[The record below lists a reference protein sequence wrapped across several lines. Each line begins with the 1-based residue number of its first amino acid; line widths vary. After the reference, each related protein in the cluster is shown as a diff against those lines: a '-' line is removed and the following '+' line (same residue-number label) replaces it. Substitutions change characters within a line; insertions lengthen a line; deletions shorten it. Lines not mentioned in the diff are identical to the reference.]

1 MIAEF
6 LHQKKQ
12 GQAIMELVLVL
23 PLLLLL
29 VLGAMDFGRMFYT
42 KVVTTNAAREGVNYI
57 SRNPDDQTNCDLVDP
72 TLCYLATLE
81 IIANEA
87 NSSGVTVDPSEIE
100 ITDCCTLG
108 LPVQVRVTK
117 AVDLIFG
124 GILAQFGLMDDPVVL
139 VSTARMV
146 AQ

>member
-1 MIAEF
+1 MIADYF
-6 LHQKKQ
+6 MHKKH

-29 VLGAMDFGRMFYT
+29 ILGAMDFGRMFFT
-42 KVVTTNAAREGVNYI
+42 KIVTANAAREGVNYI
-57 SRNPDDQTNCDLVDP
+57 SRNPDDQTNCDISDP
-72 TLCYLATLE
+72 TLCYLGTLE

-87 NSSGVTVDPSEIE
+87 NSSGVTVDPSEVV
-100 ITDCCTLG
+100 ITGCCTLG
-108 LPVQVRVTK
+108 SPVQVQVTK
-117 AVDLIFG
+117 EVDLIFG
-124 GILAQFGLMDDPVVL
+124 GILAQFGLLNDPMPL

>member
-1 MIAEF
+1 MF
-6 LHQKKQ
+6 FGKWNQKRR

-29 VLGAMDFGRMFYT
+29 ILGAMDFGRMFFT
-42 KVVTTNAAREGVNYI
+42 KIVTTNAAREGVNYL
-57 SRNPDDQTNCDLVDP
+57 SRNPSDKTKCDLVDP
-72 TLCYLATLE
+72 TLCYLVTLE

-87 NSSGVTVDPSEIE
+87 NSSGVTVSPSEVG
-100 ITDCCTLG
+100 ITGCCTMG
-108 LPVQVRVTK
+108 SPVQVQITK
-117 AVDLIFG
+117 EVDLFFG
-124 GILAQFGLMDDPVVL
+124 GILAKFGLVDDPVQL